1 MAFAPKTKDWR
12 TLPQEQ
18 REEFF
23 AALQKRSRTVPD
35 EYLSPIEL
43 AKACRVTNLDPWQL
57 DLLESNDPQTI
68 LNCARQSGK
77 STATALKSTQTLVY
91 QENSLTLVLS
101 PSQRQSQETYRKI
114 RGFYNELSGVPDVT
128 QESALKLE
136 LANGSRV
143 QVLPGKEAT
152 VRGFSGVTLLIV
164 DEASRVEDSL
174 YQAVRPM
181 LAVSGGSIV
190 LLSTPFGSRGFFW
203 QEWVEGGPDWKRVKV
218 TADQCPRISKDWLE
232 KERERI
238 GSWWFD
244 QEYNCIFVDSLESCF
259 SSADIQ
265 AAITSEVQPLWAC

>member
-1 MAFAPKTKDWR
+1 
-12 TLPQEQ
+12 
-18 REEFF
+18 
-23 AALQKRSRTVPD
+23 V
-35 EYLSPIEL
+35 EL
-43 AKACRVTNLDPWQL
+43 ARACGIPSLDLWQR
-57 DLLESNDPQTI
+57 DLLESDDLQTI
-68 LNCARQSGK
+68 LNCSRQSGK
-77 STATALKSTQTLVY
+77 STVTALKALKTLLY
-91 QENSLTLVLS
+91 REKSLTLVLS
-101 PSQRQSQETYRKI
+101 PSQRQSAETYRKV
-114 RGFYNELSGVPDVT
+114 RYFYNELTDVPDVT

-152 VRGFSGVTLLIV
+152 VRGFSGVNLLIV

-218 TADQCPRISKDWLE
+218 TADQCPRISPAWLE

-238 GSWWFD
+238 GDWWYS
-244 QEYNCIFVDSLESCF
+244 QEYQCVFVDSLEACF
-259 SSADIQ
+259 ATADIE
-265 AAITSEVQPLWAC
+265 AAISSEVQPLWPC